1 MSRKKIVAGNW
12 KMNKTFLEAI
22 ALTDEIIEQSNSST
36 FIKILIPPFP
46 FIHTI
51 SELIK
56 NKSDFFVGAQNLHY
70 QEQGAYTGEVSASA
84 LVSVGAS
91 YVLVGHSERRTYFN
105 ESAEFLKNKISSAIK
120 HQLTPIYCFGE
131 TLTERESGQFKEV
144 IEQQLKESLF
154 HLSAN
159 EIKNIVLAYEPVWAI
174 GTGRTAS
181 TEQAQEVHAFVRQL
195 LKSQYSAEIADSIS
209 ILYGGSCNSQNAK
222 QLFAMPDIDGG
233 LIGGASLKAA
243 DFITITN
250 SF

>member
-56 NKSDFFVGAQNLHY
+56 NKSDFFVGAQNLHD
-70 QEQGAYTGEVSASA
+70 QDQGAYTGEVSASA

>member
-195 LKSQYSAEIADSIS
+195 LKSQYSTEIADSIS